1 MSVAI
6 GIAKIKE
13 DEFVFRNEEIKKLDE
28 KKLTIGYNVAF
39 DWDIAKEFF
48 FVKMSIHY
56 TYRIDSAD
64 IELVRFSSTTGFH
77 VKGLKKV
84 LVVDGAKFKLPE
96 FFMMTFLSTA
106 VASSRGML
114 AYKLSGTFLSEYYLP
129 LVDPKDFLTHF
140 EHHVSSKKENVKK
153 KVAAKKTK
161 KSI

>member
-6 GIAKIKE
+6 GINKIKE

-39 DWDIAKEFF
+39 DWNIDKELF
-48 FVKMSIHY
+48 FVKMSIRY
-56 TYRIDSAD
+56 TYPIDSVD
-64 IELVRFSSTTGFH
+64 IELVRFASTTGFH

-84 LVVDGAKFKLPE
+84 LVVEGAKFKLPD

-129 LVDPKDFLTHF
+129 LVDSKVFLTHF
-140 EHHVSSKKENVKK
+140 EHHLSSKKENGKK
-153 KVAAKKTK
+153 KVGTK
-161 KSI
+161 KSKKST